1 MPLEFA
7 RGVISFD
14 PQPTARN
21 FNRPA
26 RMLRLGP
33 SSPKDRNQSLSNTGS
48 DFLPWLFPLRPLCL
62 CGETHPPSPY
72 ALPRVKAL
80 GARDEPFRRD
90 RRSVRCLS
98 SNGLWGI
105 KWLEAYP
112 ECLRYARSLHFA
124 DDKKSE
130 FPRIGI
136 YAGESF
142 RAECPRFAL
151 EGTSET
157 RCFAI
162 GFCKSTKQRQP
173 SNARSAKRAVPY

>member
-1 MPLEFA
+1 MGQEQ
-7 RGVISFD
+7 D
-14 PQPTARN
+14 W
-21 FNRPA
+21 
-26 RMLRLGP
+26 
-33 SSPKDRNQSLSNTGS
+33 D
-48 DFLPWLFPLRPLCL
+48 
-62 CGETHPPSPY
+62 
-72 ALPRVKAL
+72 
-80 GARDEPFRRD
+80 RRD
-90 RRSVRCLS
+90 DRQCVSGKRCLFA
-98 SNGLWGI
+98 GPVVGDVTWDEGG
-105 KWLEAYP
+105 
-112 ECLRYARSLHFA
+112 FA

-136 YAGESF
+136 YAEESF

>member
-1 MPLEFA
+1 MAAFQGPLWVKNKIGTVETIANVFLA
-7 RGVISFD
+7 SVACLLVPLLVMSRGMKGD
-14 PQPTARN
+14 
-21 FNRPA
+21 
-26 RMLRLGP
+26 
-33 SSPKDRNQSLSNTGS
+33 
-48 DFLPWLFPLRPLCL
+48 
-62 CGETHPPSPY
+62 
-72 ALPRVKAL
+72 
-80 GARDEPFRRD
+80 
-90 RRSVRCLS
+90 
-98 SNGLWGI
+98 
-105 KWLEAYP
+105 
-112 ECLRYARSLHFA
+112 FA

-136 YAGESF
+136 YAEESF